1 MTQLDMLAVDE
12 LVREIARALV
22 DAPDAVQVESD
33 SREENTVLR
42 LKVAPQ
48 DVGKVIGK
56 QGRTARSVRT
66 ILGAV
71 SMKLHHRYTLDI
83 LEEDEDFG
91 QMLHTDHELPPRI
104 TILNGLVFMQDQNE
118 NIYAWNL
125 RIVRPRL
132 DAHDCHIT
140 NPTLAFRSMIGLGF
154 VSNFQ
159 VRLVDPSHFRGVEEP
174 RPVIPECCV
183 MPATR

>member
-42 LKVAPQ
+42 LRVAPQ

-83 LEEDEDFG
+83 LEEDD
-91 QMLHTDHELPPRI
+91 
-104 TILNGLVFMQDQNE
+104 
-118 NIYAWNL
+118 
-125 RIVRPRL
+125 
-132 DAHDCHIT
+132 
-140 NPTLAFRSMIGLGF
+140 
-154 VSNFQ
+154 
-159 VRLVDPSHFRGVEEP
+159 EE
-174 RPVIPECCV
+174 
-183 MPATR
+183 

>member
-22 DAPDAVQVESD
+22 DQPDAVEVESD

-83 LEEDEDFG
+83 LEEDD
-91 QMLHTDHELPPRI
+91 D
-104 TILNGLVFMQDQNE
+104 
-118 NIYAWNL
+118 
-125 RIVRPRL
+125 
-132 DAHDCHIT
+132 
-140 NPTLAFRSMIGLGF
+140 
-154 VSNFQ
+154 
-159 VRLVDPSHFRGVEEP
+159 EE
-174 RPVIPECCV
+174 
-183 MPATR
+183 

>member
-1 MTQLDMLAVDE
+1 MTQLDMLAVDQ

-22 DAPDAVQVESD
+22 DEPESVQVESD
-33 SREENTVLR
+33 SREENTVLK

-83 LEEDEDFG
+83 LEEGDE
-91 QMLHTDHELPPRI
+91 Q
-104 TILNGLVFMQDQNE
+104 
-118 NIYAWNL
+118 
-125 RIVRPRL
+125 
-132 DAHDCHIT
+132 
-140 NPTLAFRSMIGLGF
+140 
-154 VSNFQ
+154 
-159 VRLVDPSHFRGVEEP
+159 
-174 RPVIPECCV
+174 
-183 MPATR
+183 

>member
-1 MTQLDMLAVDE
+1 MTQLDMLAVDD

-22 DAPDAVQVESD
+22 DEPDAVEVETV

-71 SMKLHHRYTLDI
+71 SMKVHHRYTLDI
-83 LEEDEDFG
+83 LEED
-91 QMLHTDHELPPRI
+91 
-104 TILNGLVFMQDQNE
+104 
-118 NIYAWNL
+118 
-125 RIVRPRL
+125 
-132 DAHDCHIT
+132 
-140 NPTLAFRSMIGLGF
+140 S
-154 VSNFQ
+154 
-159 VRLVDPSHFRGVEEP
+159 
-174 RPVIPECCV
+174 
-183 MPATR
+183 

>member
-1 MTQLDMLAVDE
+1 MQTVRGKCMTQQQSMVAVEE

-22 DAPDAVQVESD
+22 DEPSAVEVESVD
-33 SREENTVLR
+33 REENTVLR

-83 LEEDEDFG
+83 LEEDDE
-91 QMLHTDHELPPRI
+91 
-104 TILNGLVFMQDQNE
+104 
-118 NIYAWNL
+118 
-125 RIVRPRL
+125 
-132 DAHDCHIT
+132 
-140 NPTLAFRSMIGLGF
+140 S
-154 VSNFQ
+154 
-159 VRLVDPSHFRGVEEP
+159 
-174 RPVIPECCV
+174 
-183 MPATR
+183 

>member
-22 DAPDAVQVESD
+22 DQPDAVEVESD

-42 LKVAPQ
+42 LRVAPQ

-83 LEEDEDFG
+83 LEEDDDEG
-91 QMLHTDHELPPRI
+91 
-104 TILNGLVFMQDQNE
+104 
-118 NIYAWNL
+118 
-125 RIVRPRL
+125 
-132 DAHDCHIT
+132 
-140 NPTLAFRSMIGLGF
+140 
-154 VSNFQ
+154 
-159 VRLVDPSHFRGVEEP
+159 EE
-174 RPVIPECCV
+174 E
-183 MPATR
+183 